1 MVALL
6 AESMLHSLDPFVF
19 EFSPGLGPRWYGTA
33 YLSGFLLG
41 WVIMRWLAISGRIPM
56 NPRQV
61 GDLLTN
67 AVVGVIVG
75 GRLGHCIFYEQ
86 HLISQFTSNFPYW
99 GVLEIHKGGMSSHG
113 GVVGVAI
120 AVIVFA
126 RREKLSILAVGDA
139 VVFVVPWGLLFG
151 RLANWVNGELW
162 GRALPA
168 DLQANAPWWSVKYP
182 HQLESFVAIPAQLEP
197 LRAIAPATE
206 RMPDGR
212 FIEWMI
218 ATNYDHASAAHDLV
232 TQTIAPV
239 LTAYYPSQFFQAIA
253 EGPCLLLVMSL
264 AWLAPRRAGTMCAIF
279 FASYGVLR
287 YATEQFREPDEG
299 VAMLGGLTL
308 PMVLSIS
315 MVAVGAAFFA
325 LSRTAQPIGG
335 LVWKPR

>member
-61 GDLLTN
+61 GDLLTS

-120 AVIVFA
+120 AVIVRA
-126 RREKLSILAVGDA
+126 AKNCRSSPSEMRWSS
-139 VVFVVPWGLLFG
+139 LFRG
-151 RLANWVNGELW
+151 ASCS
-162 GRALPA
+162 A
-168 DLQANAPWWSVKYP
+168 DS
-182 HQLESFVAIPAQLEP
+182 
-197 LRAIAPATE
+197 
-206 RMPDGR
+206 
-212 FIEWMI
+212 
-218 ATNYDHASAAHDLV
+218 
-232 TQTIAPV
+232 
-239 LTAYYPSQFFQAIA
+239 
-253 EGPCLLLVMSL
+253 
-264 AWLAPRRAGTMCAIF
+264 
-279 FASYGVLR
+279 
-287 YATEQFREPDEG
+287 
-299 VAMLGGLTL
+299 
-308 PMVLSIS
+308 
-315 MVAVGAAFFA
+315 
-325 LSRTAQPIGG
+325 PIG
-335 LVWKPR
+335 